1 MECIGD
7 FERSGLDVDFDE
19 YVDDDSGEC
28 DETEADVRVTAY
40 DVWNEYAAEFVA
52 VRKNKLHISPLITAD
67 YENNKKHR
75 IKNKMT
81 KPDNKHVTNNHFN

>member
-1 MECIGD
+1 MN
-7 FERSGLDVDFDE
+7 
-19 YVDDDSGEC
+19 
-28 DETEADVRVTAY
+28 VTAY

-52 VRKNKLHISPLITAD
+52 MRKNKLHISPLITAD

-81 KPDNKHVTNNHFN
+81 KPSIKANLMSVWIRVTPHDCIRVCFLISSAFEYMLKDNHAH